1 MSQYQGIILDL
12 PELLGQ
18 WRRFA
23 ISEPHEL
30 PSTRRRINTYDD
42 NLTGMDQVVTRVTHH
57 CQVVVV
63 IGTPRIAPWN
73 DVVKV
78 QGRRPIKPTDL
89 APVF

>member
-23 ISEPHEL
+23 VSEPHEL
-30 PSTRRRINTYDD
+30 PPTCRRINAYDD
-42 NLTGMDQVVTRVTHH
+42 DLTGMDQVVTRVTHH
-57 CQVVVV
+57 RQVVVV
-63 IGTPRIAPWN
+63 IGTSRIAPWN

-78 QGRRPIKPTDL
+78 QRRRPIKPTDL
-89 APVF
+89 TTIF